1 MVNWISSSSILILT
15 IILLRHIF
23 KGKISLRLQ
32 YGLWLLV
39 VVRLL
44 VPFNFGASDLSV
56 QNLTEKVST
65 QPQIQN
71 AIEFSEQMIPIT
83 SYESAYEEVIE
94 RYEEEGRFAE
104 GIGAEELESME
115 YEAYS
120 LMEEISIGALAQRIA
135 TAIWIIGMVIVGTVF
150 LVSNILFGR
159 RVKNNRSLLQQTDTK
174 LPVYVSETV
183 ETPCL
188 FGMFKPTIYVT
199 KTVAENGTLL
209 RHSVLHELT
218 HYAHGDL
225 LWSAVRCGCLV
236 LHWYNPRVWKAAILS
251 KQDAEL
257 ACDEATLRKL
267 GDDERIEYGETLIQL
282 TCEKRQD
289 LFVAATTM
297 SAGKR
302 SIKERIIL
310 IARKPKVKMYA
321 FVIVAVAALLA
332 VGCTFTNGKEQTDE
346 NNEKDN
352 AIAETKEEVV
362 IYEGMYSILV
372 EVADGRNLAVA
383 LDMEEIGEEY
393 YQVKQVYVYDGEE
406 LLQTIIPEEIP
417 VGDIVLWEGLFVNKG
432 YEVGEPDVRDLNF
445 DGAEDFGLLS
455 VSSYPKN
462 VPYSYF
468 LWNEE
473 KNQFDYG
480 FSTFGASAL
489 EVNEEARRLIVHSH
503 DTLGEYEDYYGYSE
517 DGQLVLVSELEQLYE
532 NAPRDKVCL
541 AIMPDGRV
549 TAGGDYEFI
558 VPEDQIAWADA
569 YKEMKSY
576 ATPIKK
582 TVNEVRSQGIWIV
595 FNDEWT
601 EITEDGFIIDLKS
614 TVKKAEAER
623 FWNICVEEA
632 MKYDAGTPLRPEEI
646 VGITSASLVYDG
658 VYIVEGEELLNRLE
672 KSLST
677 SKELR
682 GGAACPFTADLSFV
696 LEEGGEQRIYLATDS
711 CNVWLSDGVY
721 YQYSEFEDIDELK
734 EAMQKAHEFEQQH
747 KDLAPS
753 QYLSEIDWRSMKGRF
768 SEEEMEAIHRNL
780 PALEGGEVTWI
791 YRSADGEE
799 PDTYLHDTMQTT
811 LQGIINQWYEENE
824 REPQQ
829 TIVNSFLFADVFRSG
844 KKDICLLVEH
854 WGWYWIILH
863 EEDGIIYAID
873 MPVRWFEGVQPD
885 GLYYGSGGAEI
896 AHYKRMTFSDGDYA
910 EERVAD
916 VLYGALYIDDVEQS
930 DKAYQEWQE
939 KYIKEEAKWYT
950 PIE

>member
-1 MVNWISSSSILILT
+1 MVNWISSSSILILA

-94 RYEEEGRFAE
+94 RYEEEGRFVE

-135 TAIWIIGMVIVGTVF
+135 SAIWIIGMVIVGTVF
-150 LVSNILFGR
+150 FVSNIVFGR
-159 RVKNNRSLLQQTDTK
+159 KVKNNRSLLQQTDTK

-188 FGMFKPTIYVT
+188 FGIFKPAIYVT

-225 LWSAVRCGCLV
+225 LWSAVRCVCLV
-236 LHWYNPRVWKAAILS
+236 LHWYNPLVWKAAILS

-310 IARKPKVKMYA
+310 IARKPKVRMYA
-321 FVIVAVAALLA
+321 LVIVAVAALFA
-332 VGCTFTNGKEQTDE
+332 VGCTFTNGKEETDE
-346 NNEKDN
+346 NSEKDN

-372 EVADGRNLAVA
+372 EVADGRILTVA
-383 LDMEEIGEEY
+383 LDMELLHDEY
-393 YQVKQVYVYDGEE
+393 YEVNQILVYDGDE
-406 LLQTIIPEEIP
+406 LIQTISCKDLAMPMEYAW
-417 VGDIVLWEGLFVNKG
+417 DGLFVNKG
-432 YEVGEPDVRDLNF
+432 YEVGEPDVRDVNF
-445 DGAEDFGLLS
+445 DGAKDFGLLA
-455 VSSYPKN
+455 VSTYPKN
-462 VPYSYF
+462 VPYYYF
-468 LWNEE
+468 VWNEE
-473 KNQFDYG
+473 HNEFFYG
-480 FSTFGASAL
+480 FTLFGASAL
-489 EVNEEARRLIVHSH
+489 EVDVENRRLIEYSH
-503 DTLGEYEDYYGYSE
+503 DSM
-517 DGQLVLVSELEQLYE
+517 GQYARPYTYDSREGLIPLEPGVLLPKEMEK
-532 NAPRDKVCL
+532 DKVCL
-541 AIMPDGRV
+541 AITIDGISKS
-549 TAGGDYEFI
+549 GGDYRYI
-558 VPEDQIAWADA
+558 IPENQTEWMDA
-569 YKEMKSY
+569 YKEMKSH
-576 ATPIKK
+576 AVSIKK
-582 TVNEVRSQGIWIV
+582 PVSNVCSQGIWIRY
-595 FNDEWT
+595 NDEWT
-601 EITEDGFIIDLKS
+601 EITEDGFIIAFDHSVGKS
-614 TVKKAEAER
+614 EAER
-623 FWNICVEEA
+623 FWNLCVEEA
-632 MKYDAGTPLRPEEI
+632 IKYGSGTPLRPEEMSGI
-646 VGITSASLVYDG
+646 VSATLIYDG
-658 VYIVEGEELLNRLE
+658 TYTVTNEKTLSRLE
-672 KSLST
+672 KALVV

-682 GGAACPFTADLSFV
+682 GGAACPFTATLV
-696 LEEGGEQRIYLATDS
+696 LELERGDTQIISLATDS
-711 CNVWLSDGVY
+711 CNVWLSDGVF
-721 YQYSEFEDIDELK
+721 YQYSDFEDVEEIK
-734 EAMQKAHEFEQQH
+734 EIMQKAAYVEERE
-747 KDLAPS
+747 KIAPS

-811 LQGIINQWYEENE
+811 LQGIVNQWYEENE

-863 EEDGIIYAID
+863 EEDGVIYAID
-873 MPVRWFEGVQPD
+873 MPVRWFCGVQSD

-896 AHYKRMTFSDGDYA
+896 AHYKRMTFSDGDYT

-916 VLYGALYIDDVEQS
+916 VLYGVLYMDDVEQS
-930 DKAYQEWQE
+930 DKTYQEWQK
-939 KYIKEEAKWYT
+939 KYIKESAEWHT